1 MFCCYA
7 ENDHNYISN
16 SAVDLS
22 TNTAYSLKPLTDTER
37 EEGSFQIL
45 DPVAMEV
52 SSNLAYGTNSFMV
65 HTEREEGSFQIL
77 DPLAMYALPNL
88 AYNTNSYEERDNMV
102 LSSRN
107 DSQLEQDTIYDY
119 ID

>member
-1 MFCCYA
+1 
-7 ENDHNYISN
+7 
-16 SAVDLS
+16 
-22 TNTAYSLKPLTDTER
+22 
-37 EEGSFQIL
+37 
-45 DPVAMEV
+45 
-52 SSNLAYGTNSFMV
+52 MV

-77 DPLAMYALPNL
+77 DPLAMDALPNL
-88 AYNTNSYEERDNMV
+88 AYGTNSFKERDSMV

>member
-7 ENDHNYISN
+7 ENDHNNILN
-16 SAVDLS
+16 SAADLS
-22 TNTAYSLKPLTDTER
+22 TNTAYSQKPFTD
-37 EEGSFQIL
+37 
-45 DPVAMEV
+45 
-52 SSNLAYGTNSFMV
+52 
-65 HTEREEGSFQIL
+65 TEREEGSFQIL
-77 DPLAMYALPNL
+77 DPLAMEVSSNL
-88 AYNTNSYEERDNMV
+88 AYGTNSFKERDSMV